1 MKGRKGFIMGFFQV
15 KWTILGLVLGLL
27 SAEMQAQTRL
37 SLSFPKNQI
46 DRSTSTTAVR
56 SQPIISSPFS
66 APFFSFPATA
76 PGSPVPEPALQA
88 ARIDPDP
95 GYLSFLCRKELWL
108 EEKLPIGIWFRIGES
123 NPLLKRQPQTGAVS
137 YFQFKLLKF

>member
-1 MKGRKGFIMGFFQV
+1 MKGRKGFIMGFFQG
-15 KWTILGLVLGLL
+15 KWTILSLVLGLL
-27 SAEMQAQTRL
+27 SAEMPAQTTL
-37 SLSFPKNQI
+37 SLSAPKNQV
-46 DRSTSTTAVR
+46 DRPTFTASVR
-56 SQPIISSPFS
+56 SQSIFSSPYFS
-66 APFFSFPATA
+66 LSTAAFRAP
-76 PGSPVPEPALQA
+76 SPKPPLQA